1 MARLDKS
8 AMLRIILAAL
18 SRSGYGVEVV
28 SDKHPFHIVAR
39 NNASEENL
47 SIYVWNVSHGGKSR
61 ATGEY
66 RIQITGVSGLKFA
79 SGQKT
84 LLLGIALEPVSS
96 TVIVGFDATKHREFG
111 SSPSIQVHAPT
122 LLKAERDGLAS
133 ETKELDHGKSEIV
146 FAFRPENFG
155 QFIGTIYP
163 AYHVTGKTI
172 PTTESFKVS
181 SLDFSKPDLS
191 DADLSGVAADRKKAL
206 IAAAKWVRDQNFR
219 RNVLHV
225 YDYSCAICG
234 LQANLVQGC
243 HILGVGQKGTDE
255 VINGMCLCSIHHD
268 SYDRGLLAV
277 DENYTIRMNL
287 KMAKALKSAGLAGGL
302 KEFFADSRVG
312 QKIHLPKDSKFAPK
326 PEYLKAN
333 LSAKGRQDFE

>member
-1 MARLDKS
+1 MARLSKS
-8 AMLRIILAAL
+8 AMLEIIRAAL
-18 SRSGYGVEVV
+18 KQSGYETDVV
-28 SDKHPFHIVAR
+28 SKTHPFQIVAR
-39 NNASEENL
+39 NNSSEEDL
-47 SIYVWNVSHGGKSR
+47 SIYVWNVTHGGKSR
-61 ATGEY
+61 AASEY

-84 LLLGIALEPVSS
+84 LLLGIAQQPVSG

-122 LLKAERDGLAS
+122 LLKAEHDGLAS

-155 QFIGTIYP
+155 QFIGTICP
-163 AYHVTGKTI
+163 AYHVAGKTI
-172 PTTESFKVS
+172 PTDESSKVS

-191 DADLSGVAADRKKAL
+191 DADLSGVAAGRKKAL
-206 IAAAKWVRDQNFR
+206 IAAAMWVRDQNFR

-225 YDYSCAICG
+225 YDYCCAICG
-234 LQANLVQGC
+234 LQANLVQGG
-243 HILGVGQKGTDE
+243 HIVGVGKKGTDE

-268 SYDRGLLAV
+268 AYDRGLLAV
-277 DENYTIRMNL
+277 DENYTIRKNL
-287 KMAKALKSAGLAGGL
+287 RMAKALKSAGLAGGL
-302 KEFFADSRVG
+302 TEFFANSRVG
-312 QKIHLPKDSKFAPK
+312 QKIRLPKDLKFAPK

-333 LSAKGRQDFE
+333 LSAKGPQNFE